1 MSVIENDQIPQ
12 EDSSNDFEN
21 SSDCISEAKQ
31 LKDTKS
37 QNNEEEKQE
46 LNKKSES
53 DESSDDVPE
62 HIPLKANRKCSQQLQ
77 L

>member
-12 EDSSNDFEN
+12 EGSTNDFKN

-37 QNNEEEKQE
+37 QNNEEENQE
-46 LNKKSES
+46 EINKKSES
-53 DESSDDVPE
+53 DESSDDIPE
-62 HIPLKANRKCSQQLQ
+62 HIPLKANRKCSRQLQ
-77 L
+77 